1 MIFPPSPCPRLL
13 QLFLSL
19 SGRACFSDLTQDKE
33 TESKGGVSHGHCFH
47 FYINSVNMWEWPDD
61 FLLNLKS
68 LLYMVLLEIWTDRCI
83 WTFTWERT
91 CVWEIR
97 VETAIL
103 WNTLNR
109 AAEEPKWLCVCA
121 EILWC
126 PLLVDYLEEFPSF
139 SSQQNPVMCRHF
151 YPTSPAFTQKIM
163 ERCLSPGLRSML
175 LWKKKSATQ
184 NTLW

>member
-1 MIFPPSPCPRLL
+1 MIFPPCPCPRLL

-33 TESKGGVSHGHCFH
+33 TESKGGASHGHCFH

-103 WNTLNR
+103 WNTLNW

-175 LWKKKSATQ
+175 LWKKKATQ
-184 NTLW
+184 NMW

>member
-1 MIFPPSPCPRLL
+1 MFKSTEENLSL
-13 QLFLSL
+13 VSHFLSL
-19 SGRACFSDLTQDKE
+19 AIASFAFTCGTQILFWGFVLKVLSHPPFTRSDISTISLPPPLQLLSPSDCACFSNLTQDKE
-33 TESKGGVSHGHCFH
+33 TESKGGASHGHCFH
-47 FYINSVNMWEWPDD
+47 FYINSVNMWGWPDD

-103 WNTLNR
+103 WNTLNW

-139 SSQQNPVMCRHF
+139 SS
-151 YPTSPAFTQKIM
+151 
-163 ERCLSPGLRSML
+163 
-175 LWKKKSATQ
+175 
-184 NTLW
+184 